1 MTLPRI
7 GWYPRARVEGSGR
20 GVVSQ
25 AGAVL
30 LVETVRK
37 TGLDT
42 RFSWEPLGSGTSS
55 VGWGVVCGRA

>member
-1 MTLPRI
+1 MTPPRI
-7 GWYPRARVEGSGR
+7 GSYARVRVEGSGR

-42 RFSWEPLGSGTSS
+42 RFSWKE
-55 VGWGVVCGRA
+55 

>member
-1 MTLPRI
+1 ML
-7 GWYPRARVEGSGR
+7 RALDEGGGC

-37 TGLDT
+37 TGVHAVIPD
-42 RFSWEPLGSGTSS
+42 RW
-55 VGWGVVCGRA
+55 R